1 MDLFPLRDVIR
12 PLYWADNSS
21 DFRVITRPPFF
32 TGKIT

>member
-21 DFRVITRPPFF
+21 DFRVNARPPFLQA
-32 TGKIT
+32 KSH